1 MTDGEKKQKLS
12 KEISLLV
19 ANTCIKL
26 EILPYDAIE
35 VMVKNMMILA
45 IASAKEG
52 REANVILD
60 VIALVQEF
68 GMGIIEHKC
77 GEGDDES
84 SVQRSH

>member
-1 MTDGEKKQKLS
+1 MTYGEKKQKLS
-12 KEISLLV
+12 REISLLV

-26 EILPYDAIE
+26 EISPYDAIE
-35 VMVKNMMILA
+35 VLVQNMMILA
-45 IASAKEG
+45 ISCAREG

-68 GMGIIEHKC
+68 GMGIIEHKH